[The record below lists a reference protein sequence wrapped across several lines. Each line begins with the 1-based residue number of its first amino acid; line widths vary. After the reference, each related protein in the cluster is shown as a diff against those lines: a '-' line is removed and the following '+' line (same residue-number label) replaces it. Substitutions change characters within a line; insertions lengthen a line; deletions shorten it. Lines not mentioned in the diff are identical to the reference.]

1 MHVLAQYCVI
11 IVCTQYGYWPS
22 IVYTV
27 YLISSRYSADTMLQY
42 RLYIGRM
49 LFAHSMD
56 IGAVSYTMHL
66 ISSRYSADTML
77 QYRLYIGRLLFAHS
91 MDIGAVSYTIH
102 LISSRYSADTMLPDV
117 VCSQY
122 RYWRG
127 IVYMP
132 LISSQYSADTMPQ
145 YRLYIDLMSFTHSV
159 DIGAV
164 SYVRCI

>member
-1 MHVLAQYCVI
+1 MRSSPGNNVKLARYCIGILLRYMHVLAQYCVI

-27 YLISSRYSADTMLQY
+27 YLISRRYSADTMLQY

-56 IGAVSYTMHL
+56 IGAVSYTM
-66 ISSRYSADTML
+66 
-77 QYRLYIGRLLFAHS
+77 
-91 MDIGAVSYTIH
+91 H

>member
-1 MHVLAQYCVI
+1 MSIMVVINHDAINHSIVNPGNNVKLARYCIGILLRYMHVLAQYCAI

-27 YLISSRYSADTMLQY
+27 YLISRRYSADTMLQY

-56 IGAVSYTMHL
+56 IGAVSYTM
-66 ISSRYSADTML
+66 
-77 QYRLYIGRLLFAHS
+77 
-91 MDIGAVSYTIH
+91 
-102 LISSRYSADTMLPDV
+102 
-117 VCSQY
+117 
-122 RYWRG
+122 
-127 IVYMP
+127 P

-159 DIGAV
+159 DIDAV

>member
-1 MHVLAQYCVI
+1 M
-11 IVCTQYGYWPS
+11 S
-22 IVYTV
+22 
-27 YLISSRYSADTMLQY
+27 
-42 RLYIGRM
+42 
-49 LFAHSMD
+49 FAHSMD

-77 QYRLYIGRLLFAHS
+77 P
-91 MDIGAVSYTIH
+91 DI
-102 LISSRYSADTMLPDV
+102 

-132 LISSQYSADTMPQ
+132 LISSRYSADTMLPDVVCTQYGYWRGIVYMHLISSRYSADTMPQ

-164 SYVRCI
+164 SYVR

>member
-1 MHVLAQYCVI
+1 MKLARYCIGILLRYMHVLAQYCVI

-27 YLISSRYSADTMLQY
+27 YLISRQYSADTMLQY
-42 RLYIGRM
+42 RLYIGQM
-49 LFAHSMD
+49 SFAHSMD

-77 QYRLYIGRLLFAHS
+77 
-91 MDIGAVSYTIH
+91 
-102 LISSRYSADTMLPDV
+102 PDV

-122 RYWRG
+122 RYWRC

-145 YRLYIDLMSFTHSV
+145 YRLYIDLMSFTQC
-159 DIGAV
+159 GYCAV

>member
-1 MHVLAQYCVI
+1 MKSIRDYQKYNLAINLAIKSLSKISSQLDVVYSHPGNNVKLARYCIGILLRYMHVLAQYCVI

-27 YLISSRYSADTMLQY
+27 YLISRRYSADTMLQY

-56 IGAVSYTMHL
+56 IGAVSYTM
-66 ISSRYSADTML
+66 
-77 QYRLYIGRLLFAHS
+77 
-91 MDIGAVSYTIH
+91 
-102 LISSRYSADTMLPDV
+102 
-117 VCSQY
+117 
-122 RYWRG
+122 
-127 IVYMP
+127 P

-159 DIGAV
+159 DIDAV